1 MTDERYVFIQDVK
14 EKKGIARSAAH
25 KKNGCKSTR
34 CTLPSDYLTKK
45 EREKM
50 NGEVKSWNM
59 NKFYSW
65 EEFKNM
71 PVDIQEAYISTL
83 VQKYKVGLATIANK
97 VFGITP
103 SYVYKVIV
111 DAGFDKRIAFPR
123 KTKKADEERFVA
135 DINAMREGEKPK
147 TTIYIPD
154 GMAPGYDQN
163 GNREDSKKNSKENA
177 PAKIEYMTFS
187 CDRLDYDLLRRIEA
201 MFEGRKI
208 QIAISIT
215 DVE

>member
-1 MTDERYVFIQDVK
+1 MTDERYVFVQDLK

-25 KKNGCKSTR
+25 KKNGCKSR
-34 CTLPSDYLTKK
+34 KCTLPSDFLTKK

-65 EEFKNM
+65 EEFKQM

-83 VQKYKVGLATIANK
+83 VQKYKIGLATIANK

-103 SYVYKVIV
+103 SYVYRVIV
-111 DAGFDKRIAFPR
+111 KAGFYKRVPFPR

-135 DINAMREGEKPK
+135 DIKTMRDGEKPK
-147 TTIYIPD
+147 MAVYIPD
-154 GMAPGYDQN
+154 

-187 CDRLDYDLLRRIEA
+187 CDRFDYDLLRRIEA

-215 DVE
+215 DEENNNIE